1 MDADTFVI
9 EPDYALIKYKALA
22 GGGHAVIV
30 NRLIEP
36 SLKRLGY
43 SDSVIAGILAYVNVH
58 GVVQNAPGLLRR
70 HYSVFDTAVPA
81 KKGARFLSPHA
92 HIEMMAA
99 CQPFLS
105 GAISKTVN
113 LPEEATEDDIS
124 DAYLYGYDLGLKAMA
139 VYRANSKAAS
149 VMFTSAD
156 ALKQRQ
162 NIDLG
167 SRNFDVEAIFR
178 KSVNPMHRIE
188 EASEQPAFVHQKPEV
203 TIQILESFDDEDA
216 EAIEMPT
223 YGCKDGACS
232 I

>member
-1 MDADTFVI
+1 
-9 EPDYALIKYKALA
+9 
-22 GGGHAVIV
+22 
-30 NRLIEP
+30 
-36 SLKRLGY
+36 
-43 SDSVIAGILAYVNVH
+43 
-58 GVVQNAPGLLRR
+58 
-70 HYSVFDTAVPA
+70 
-81 KKGARFLSPHA
+81 
-92 HIEMMAA
+92 MMAA